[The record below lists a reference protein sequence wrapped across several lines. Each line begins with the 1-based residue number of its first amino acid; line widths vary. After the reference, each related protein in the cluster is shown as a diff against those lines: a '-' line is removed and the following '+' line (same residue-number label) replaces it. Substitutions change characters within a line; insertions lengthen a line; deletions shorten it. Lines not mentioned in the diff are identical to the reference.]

1 MGFYFK
7 PKPLGEKQL
16 NNDTLREDK
25 QACARFGPCGVGKK
39 ALYLNSFYIDRKY
52 YIPAGSVTR
61 VYKRIAMSKGGF
73 TGRGI
78 FSTMPYLVVE
88 YDNGRVKQCNFKYE
102 QSVDRMIDFIK
113 KNFSNIKTLSAQ
125 GELTLERERLRDE
138 SRKKKDLSETAQ
150 TSLHRLENALAFLEK
165 RPELSKELSL
175 ASKAKREHEISHPA
189 YFWFSV
195 IIMVIGVLMACLGG
209 AYMIQNKGSFGIY
222 FLFGGLTM
230 IFIFAGIMAAP
241 TAHRN
246 KRDVTA
252 RLEKA
257 RNDMADYLRWY
268 GSHFPLPA
276 KYAHPAALQRMIR
289 SIEEG
294 RSETVEE
301 AFTCL
306 KADLQ
311 KLNSSV
317 QVSKQEYDEVVA
329 IKPMFLLE
337 NYE

>member
-1 MGFYFK
+1 MGFYLK
-7 PKPLGEKQL
+7 PKPLGKKQL
-16 NNDTLREDK
+16 NHNVLREDK
-25 QACARFGPCGVGKK
+25 QTCARFGPCGVGKK

-52 YIPAGSVTR
+52 YIPVESVTR
-61 VYKRIAMSKGGF
+61 VYKRIAMSEGGF
-73 TGRGI
+73 TGHGI

-88 YDNGRVKQCNFKYE
+88 YDNNKVKQCNFKYE
-102 QSVDRMIDFIK
+102 QSVDRMTNFIK
-113 KNFSNIKTLSAQ
+113 KNFPNIKTLSAQ
-125 GELTLERERLRDE
+125 GEAALERERLQKE
-138 SRKKKDLSETAQ
+138 ASKKKDLSETAQ
-150 TSLHRLENALAFLEK
+150 TSLHCLKKALAFLER

-175 ASKAKREHEISHPA
+175 ASKAKREQKISNPA

-195 IIMVIGVLMACLGG
+195 IIMLIGVLMACLGG
-209 AYMIQNKGSFGIY
+209 AYMVQNKGSFGIY

-268 GSHFPLPA
+268 GSRFPLPA

-301 AFTCL
+301 AFKDL
-306 KADLQ
+306 KAGLQ

-337 NYE
+337 NYK